1 MIMDDLD
8 AKSKKALPRN
18 GEGQQLSGVTLL
30 ELRIFH
36 CRYIVSE
43 AEALFCGAEVHRV
56 SYCKT
61 HYSLCYVKPKRPP
74 PVPASEPR

>member
-8 AKSKKALPRN
+8 AKSKEALPRN

-36 CRYIVSE
+36 CRYIVNE
-43 AEALFCGAEVHRV
+43 GIFCGAEVHRV

-61 HYSLCYVKPKRPP
+61 HYRLCYIKARA
-74 PVPASEPR
+74 PASSQP

>member
-8 AKSKKALPRN
+8 AKSKETLPIS

-36 CRYIVSE
+36 CRYIVSG
-43 AEALFCGAEVHRV
+43 ALFCGDTVHRV
-56 SYCKT
+56 SYCKA
-61 HYSLCYVKPKRPP
+61 HYSLCYVKPKRQP
-74 PVPASEPR
+74 PVPASAPR

>member
-8 AKSKKALPRN
+8 AKSKEAPVRN
-18 GEGQQLSGVTLL
+18 EGSQSLSGVTML

-61 HYSLCYVKPKRPP
+61 HYRLCYIKAKS
-74 PVPASEPR
+74 PASSSP